1 MPGSLP
7 DSPERETGQV
17 FVLGHAG
24 IAIGAAALL
33 DKAVG
38 KLHSAFQSDS
48 IRVSFLSRVD
58 LRVLAVGSLLPD
70 ILDKPIGLMIFRD
83 ELGTGRIFCHTLLFL
98 ALLSIAGFWLFKRS
112 GRTWLLALAAGVL
125 AHLVLDGVWTSYR
138 TLLWPAF
145 GFSFPRSAEPSGVS
159 QYWHNMKELPQAWAP
174 EVIGGLI
181 LAWLGLLAITRRQML
196 SLLRYGRFPDGN
208 RPRRVSREEV

>member
-1 MPGSLP
+1 
-7 DSPERETGQV
+7 V
-17 FVLGHAG
+17 FVVGHAG

-38 KLHSAFQSDS
+38 KLHLAFQSDS
-48 IRVSFLSRVD
+48 SRVSFLSRVD

-70 ILDKPIGLMIFRD
+70 ILDKPIGLMVFRD

-98 ALLSIAGFWLFKRS
+98 TLLSIAGFWLFRRS
-112 GRTWLLALAAGVL
+112 GRTCLLVLAAGVL

-145 GFSFPRSAEPSGVS
+145 GFGFLRSAEPSGVS
-159 QYWHNMKELPQAWAP
+159 QYWHNLKELPRAYVP
-174 EVIGGLI
+174 EIIGGLI
-181 LAWLGLLAITRRQML
+181 LAWLGLLAIARRQML
-196 SLLRYGRFPDGN
+196 RLLRYGGFPDGN
-208 RPRRVSREEV
+208 WAQPGQT